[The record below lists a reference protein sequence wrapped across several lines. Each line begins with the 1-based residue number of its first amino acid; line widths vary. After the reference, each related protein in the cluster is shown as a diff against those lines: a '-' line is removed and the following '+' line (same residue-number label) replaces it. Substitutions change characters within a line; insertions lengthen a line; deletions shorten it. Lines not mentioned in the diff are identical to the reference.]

1 MTTAAV
7 EHPTRKERA
16 ARGKAAREESPRERH
31 AEWSANQRKQN
42 PLDLLAEQGTTRVP
56 ELVPIRYGRMAAT
69 PFTYYRGAALPMAS
83 DLSTGP
89 RTSID
94 VQLCGDAHLCN
105 FGGFASP
112 ERELLFDVNDF
123 DETSPGPF
131 EWDLKRLGASLEI
144 AARSRDFPAK
154 TGRKLVINSM
164 SAYREAMHEFANMS
178 NLEVWYSRLDMAG
191 VAQRWGSEVSSQALA
206 TFQKTSTKAE
216 SKDQLK
222 ARVKL
227 TEMVDGELRFR
238 SDPPLLVRLSE
249 LSGDTDAG
257 QLQDMIHEGLRSYR
271 ETLIGDR
278 RHLLGSY
285 EFVDAARKVVGVGSV
300 GTRAWV
306 ALFRGNDADDTLIL
320 QMKEAEA
327 SVLERFCG
335 KSVFKNHGQRVV
347 EGQRFMQAASDIF
360 LGWYRV
366 PKGFDGK
373 PHDYYF
379 RQIWDWKLSADVDN
393 MPSESLLVYA
403 KMCGWALAR
412 AHARSGDRVA
422 IASYLGSGDTFDRAI
437 AEFAVAY
444 ADQNALDQQTLVD
457 AIKDGSVQAE
467 LGV

>member
-379 RQIWDWKLSADVDN
+379 RQLWDWKLSADVDN

>member
-1 MTTAAV
+1 MTTAV
-7 EHPTRKERA
+7 EHPTHKERA
-16 ARGKAAREESPRERH
+16 ANGKAAREELPRERH
-31 AEWSANQRKQN
+31 AEWSANQRKQK
-42 PLDLLAEQGTTRVP
+42 PLELLAEQGTTRVP

-112 ERELLFDVNDF
+112 ERDLLFDVNDF

-164 SAYREAMHEFANMS
+164 SAYREAMHEFAKMS

-191 VAQRWGSEVSSQALA
+191 VAQRWGSEVSSEALA
-206 TFQKTSTKAE
+206 TFQKTTTKAE

-238 SDPPLLVRLSE
+238 SDPPLLVRVSE
-249 LSGDTDAG
+249 LSGDIDAG

-335 KSVFKNHGQRVV
+335 KSVFENHGQRVV

-379 RQIWDWKLSADVDN
+379 RQLWDWKLSADVDK

-437 AEFAVAY
+437 AEFSVAY
-444 ADQNALDQQTLVD
+444 ADQNALDQQALVD

>member
-1 MTTAAV
+1 MTTAVA
-7 EHPTRKERA
+7 HSTHKERA
-16 ARGKAAREESPRERH
+16 ALGKAAREELPRERH
-31 AEWSANQRKQN
+31 AEWSAKQRMQK
-42 PLDLLAEQGTTRVP
+42 PLDLLAEQGLTRVP

-69 PFTYYRGAALPMAS
+69 PFTYYRGAALPMAA

-89 RTSID
+89 RTNLD

-131 EWDLKRLGASLEI
+131 EWDLKRLGASFEI
-144 AARSRDFPAK
+144 AARSRNFSAK
-154 TGRKLVINSM
+154 VGSKLVTNSM
-164 SAYREAMHEFANMS
+164 RAYREAMHEFNTMS

-191 VAQRWGSEVSSQALA
+191 VVQKWGSEVSSDVLVAL
-206 TFQKTSTKAE
+206 QKTTTKAE

-227 TEMVDGELRFR
+227 TEVVDGELRFR
-238 SDPPLLVRLSE
+238 NDPPLLVRVSE
-249 LSGDTDAG
+249 LSGEADAG
-257 QLQDMIHEGLRSYR
+257 QVQDMIHEGIRSYR
-271 ETLIGDR
+271 ETLLGDS
-278 RHLLGSY
+278 RHLLESY
-285 EFVDAARKVVGVGSV
+285 KFVDVARKVVGVGSV

-306 ALFRGNDADDTLIL
+306 ALFRGDDTDDTLIL
-320 QMKEAEA
+320 QIKEAEA

-335 KSVFKNHGQRVV
+335 KSVFRNHGQRVV

-360 LGWYRV
+360 LGWHRV
-366 PKGFDGK
+366 PTGIDGK

-379 RQIWDWKLSADVDN
+379 RQLWDWKLSADVDN
-393 MPSESLLVYA
+393 MPPESLLVYA

-422 IASYLGSGDTFDRAI
+422 IASYLGSGDAFDRAI
-437 AEFAVAY
+437 ADFAVSY
-444 ADQNALDQQTLVD
+444 ADQNGLDHQALID
-457 AIKDGSVQAE
+457 AIAKGSVQAT